1 MLLLFRRCFRR
12 VYASRYTKRWTSH
25 YSVGFSYKG
34 EGEKRGVTFRAVTF
48 LLCIFVFNQFAV
60 TLRKYLG
67 REILNTQYFVATFFW
82 CESETIPKFFEPPKK
97 VVIFLKVIFLSVK
110 THQS

>member
-34 EGEKRGVTFRAVTF
+34 EGEKRGVTFRAVPF

-67 REILNTQYFVATFFW
+67 REILNTDNILSLLSFGV
-82 CESETIPKFFEPPKK
+82 K
-97 VVIFLKVIFLSVK
+97 VRLFLNFLS
-110 THQS
+110 HQRKL